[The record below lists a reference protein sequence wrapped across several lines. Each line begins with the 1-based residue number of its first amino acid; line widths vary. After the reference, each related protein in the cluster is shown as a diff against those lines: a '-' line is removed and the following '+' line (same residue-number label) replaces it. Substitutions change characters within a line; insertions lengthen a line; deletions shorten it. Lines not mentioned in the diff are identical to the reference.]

1 MLFLKDHHV
10 SQVNRNPSCI
20 IDIAIC
26 QEIGDHQSHRVH
38 SAVQF
43 KVSFSERTDQSK
55 YGQLHI

>member
-1 MLFLKDHHV
+1 MLFLKDHRV

-20 IDIAIC
+20 IDIVIC
-26 QEIGDHQSHRVH
+26 EEIGIISLIECI
-38 SAVQF
+38 AVQF